1 LISSFIDVSLP
12 IGINIFFMVAN
23 IENNEARGFALGKT
37 NLRLLM
43 IGFLII
49 VIGFIMMIGGNSANP
64 AVFNKEIFNFQRIT
78 LAPIV
83 VMIGFVF
90 EIYAIMKKPG
100 SK

>member
-1 LISSFIDVSLP
+1 MAI
-12 IGINIFFMVAN
+12 N
-23 IENNEARGFALGKT
+23 IENKEDTGFALGKE

-49 VIGFIMMIGGNSANP
+49 VVGFVLMIGGNSTDPN
-64 AVFNKEIFNFQRIT
+64 VFNKEIFNFQRIT

-83 VMIGFVF
+83 VMFGFIF

-100 SK
+100 SLKSRSDN

>member
-1 LISSFIDVSLP
+1 
-12 IGINIFFMVAN
+12 MVTN
-23 IENNEARGFALGKT
+23 TENTGDRRFALGKE

-49 VIGFIMMIGGNSANP
+49 IIGFFLMIGGGSADPN
-64 AVFNKEIFNFQRIT
+64 VFNKEIFSFQRIT

-100 SK
+100 SIWIL

>member
-1 LISSFIDVSLP
+1 MAI
-12 IGINIFFMVAN
+12 N
-23 IENNEARGFALGKT
+23 IENKEDKGFALGNE

-49 VIGFIMMIGGNSANP
+49 VVGFLLMIGGNSTDPN
-64 AVFNKEIFNFQRIT
+64 VFNKEIFNFQRIT

-83 VMIGFVF
+83 IMFGFIF

-100 SK
+100 SVKSRSDN

>member
-1 LISSFIDVSLP
+1 MA
-12 IGINIFFMVAN
+12 INT
-23 IENNEARGFALGKT
+23 ENKGEQKFALGKE

-49 VIGFIMMIGGNSANP
+49 LVGFVLMIGGGSSDP
-64 AVFNKEIFNFQRIT
+64 AVFNKEIFNFPRIT

-90 EIYAIMKKPG
+90 EIFAIMKKPG

>member
-1 LISSFIDVSLP
+1 MA
-12 IGINIFFMVAN
+12 INT
-23 IENNEARGFALGKT
+23 ENKGEQKFALGKE

-49 VIGFIMMIGGNSANP
+49 LVGFVLRIGGGSSDP

-90 EIYAIMKKPG
+90 EIFAIMKKPG

>member
-1 LISSFIDVSLP
+1 
-12 IGINIFFMVAN
+12 MAAN
-23 IENNEARGFALGKT
+23 TENKDEQRFALGKE

-49 VIGFIMMIGGNSANP
+49 IVGFILMIGGGSSDP
-64 AVFNKEIFNFQRIT
+64 TVFNKEIFSFQRIT

-83 VMIGFVF
+83 VMFGFVF

-100 SK
+100 SEK

>member
-1 LISSFIDVSLP
+1 MAIK
-12 IGINIFFMVAN
+12 
-23 IENNEARGFALGKT
+23 IENKGEQRFALGKE

-49 VIGFIMMIGGNSANP
+49 IIGFILMIGGGSSNP

-83 VMIGFVF
+83 VMVGFVF
-90 EIYAIMKKPG
+90 EIYAIMKKPESG
-100 SK
+100 K